1 MYSGPGGFALCGR
14 IAGAAAGFL
23 LLFSG
28 PLVQPR
34 AVAAAGFTI
43 LNADLPD
50 SGLNDPK
57 AQVAVAGSK
66 AVTLG
71 GQRFD
76 ALRYAAGLWEETLGN
91 EVEIVLRVRFVELG
105 GTLYGAVLGSAASMT
120 VHRDF
125 PGAPLPATYY
135 PAALANNLAG
145 LDLNAGIPEIWITL
159 NASVDSDAVL
169 GERSWYYGHDG
180 EVPCSP
186 RGCDI
191 DLVSVALHE
200 IAHGLGFSAL
210 FNLSS
215 GEKFDS
221 RLRCPDMSP
230 CSLAKG
236 CPNGACVRRGYDDR
250 YLLQLIDAGT
260 GQALSTM
267 TSVERA
273 SVLVS
278 DGRLA
283 WSGDE
288 LARAS
293 VLLSSGVDVNGDV
306 HMHDPV
312 RLAPGSSVTHFS
324 PALSPD
330 QFMEPG
336 YTGPIHD
343 TGLPGG
349 LAAYLLADLGWPLRA
364 ESSCGDADGSGQI
377 NVADALTV
385 LRAALS
391 LPGNCPLSLCDVD
404 SDQVISVDDAV
415 LVLSLVVGN
424 PVSLHC
430 SAG

>member
-1 MYSGPGGFALCGR
+1 MYSGSGKVALCGR
-14 IAGAAAGFL
+14 IAGAAVGLL

-34 AVAAAGFTI
+34 AAAAAGFSI
-43 LNADLPD
+43 LNADFPD
-50 SGLNDPK
+50 SGLNDPT
-57 AQVAVAGSK
+57 VLEAVPGSSAG
-66 AVTLG
+66 TLG
-71 GQRFD
+71 EQRLD
-76 ALRYAAGLWEETLGN
+76 ALRYAAGLWEETLAN

-105 GTLYGAVLGSAASMT
+105 GTLYGAVLGSAAAMT

-125 PGAPLPATYY
+125 AGAPLSSTYY

-145 LDLNAGIPEIWITL
+145 LDLNGGIPEIWITF
-159 NASVDSDAVL
+159 NASLDRDAVL

-180 EVPCSP
+180 EVPCGP

-200 IAHGLGFSAL
+200 IAHGLGFTTL
-210 FNLSS
+210 FDYGS

-221 RLRCPDMSP
+221 RLRCPGMGL
-230 CSLAKG
+230 CSLAEG
-236 CPNGACVRRGYDDR
+236 CANGACLRRGYDDR
-250 YLLQLIDAGT
+250 YLLQLIEAGT
-260 GQALSTM
+260 GNALSTM
-267 TSVERA
+267 TSADRA

-278 DGRLA
+278 DGGLA

-293 VLLSSGVDVNGDV
+293 VLLNSGVDVNGDV
-306 HMHDPV
+306 HMHDPA

-343 TGLPGG
+343 TDLPGG
-349 LAAYLLADLGWPLRA
+349 LAAYLLADLGWSLRGK
-364 ESSCGDADGSGQI
+364 SRCGDADGSGQVGI
-377 NVADALTV
+377 ADALTV
-385 LRAALS
+385 LRSALG
-391 LPGNCPLSLCDVD
+391 LPGSCPLSACDVNG
-404 SDQVISVDDAV
+404 DQKISVVDA
-415 LVLSLVVGN
+415 LLILSLVVGN
-424 PVSLHC
+424 PVSFDC
-430 SAG
+430 SAA